1 MQQDDFKNKKAH
13 KDGVEVAESHPNID
27 TNDPRSPGLL
37 SFLRKDKEN
46 SISRNNIF
54 PPRKKKIGTEN
65 AGLWGTISKNLYN
78 RLEAFGIIDSSGMEV
93 KFDFEFNLPI
103 KNQDVPMLIQI
114 KKRAESEL
122 TETVDIEMLQRQVAD
137 VIGNSK
143 IKRFVAELDNEGN
156 IHPIYFV
163 DFKDKVVSL

>member
-1 MQQDDFKNKKAH
+1 MQRDDFKNKKSY
-13 KDGVEVAESHPNID
+13 KDGVEVAEPHPNID
-27 TNDPRSPGLL
+27 KHDPRSSGLL
-37 SFLRKDKEN
+37 SFLRKEN
-46 SISRNNIF
+46 RISRNCIF
-54 PPRKKKIGTEN
+54 PFHKKKLGAES

-93 KFDFEFNLPI
+93 NFDFEFHLPI

-114 KKRAESEL
+114 KKRAESDV
-122 TETVDIEMLQRQVAD
+122 TETVDIEMLQRQVSD

-143 IKRFVAELDNEGN
+143 LKRFVAELDSEGN

-163 DFKDKVVSL
+163 DFKDNVVSL